1 LTIDYN
7 IFQIKEIDIM
17 KESKFASEFKAFITR
32 GNVVDMAVGVIIGGA
47 FTAIVNSLVKD
58 MLMPIIG
65 ALFGGINFNNL
76 KIVLREA
83 TETAEEAAICY
94 GAFIQ
99 AIVNFLLVALCIFLL
114 VKAINKARDAAEA
127 KKKAAEEA
135 APAPEP
141 EEPVIPEDI
150 LLLREIRDSLKKD

>member
-1 LTIDYN
+1 
-7 IFQIKEIDIM
+7 M

-127 KKKAAEEA
+127 KKKAEEEA